1 MEKAAIKEQTQQS
14 IRTRQRRTEK
24 DRQRSMQRSLTVSPE
39 GFSGTEPFNLRVASA
54 EDALIS
60 LLMAHPDVAVSVFP
74 TLSPT
79 LFPTAFHRMVYE
91 LLRDRAAQGY
101 NFTFTDISDK
111 LSADERNRLGKLL
124 MSHSYEENPTA
135 AAKDYID
142 ILQEESEKLSPQQIA
157 EADDN
162 TLLEE
167 MRKLRSKKQ

>member
-1 MEKAAIKEQTQQS
+1 MNYCV
-14 IRTRQRRTEK
+14 
-24 DRQRSMQRSLTVSPE
+24 TVP
-39 GFSGTEPFNLRVASA
+39 P
-54 EDALIS
+54 
-60 LLMAHPDVAVSVFP
+60 
-74 TLSPT
+74 
-79 LFPTAFHRMVYE
+79 FHRMIYE
-91 LLRDRAAQGY
+91 LLRGRAAQGY